1 MAGRLRQA
9 VVVLVDGLGLRL
21 LPDAADSSPELA
33 DLLAARHTALIPLAA
48 PFPSTTPTSLVTL
61 GTGCSPGAHGVL
73 GFTVRV
79 PGTERVLTHITWRDD
94 PPQRWQPQPR
104 LLSVA
109 AQGGVSTVV
118 VADPAFEG
126 SGLTRAAYG
135 ATRYHGAKPGRATA
149 GAVLD
154 ELAAG
159 TRLVYAYHAP
169 LDTAAHLHGVG
180 SARWHAEARR
190 VGYLL
195 ADIAAGLPPAAA
207 LFITADHGC
216 LNVPADAR
224 VDIDTDARLAE
235 GVRVVAGEPR
245 VRYLHVEPG
254 AVDDVLAAWRAVLGP
269 TAEVYRRDELIA
281 EGTFGPVPPEH
292 ADRIG
297 DVVVICREPVAV
309 LATAHEPPT
318 VAKLVGFHGALTPVE
333 VEVPLI
339 AVLPRG

>member
-1 MAGRLRQA
+1 
-9 VVVLVDGLGLRL
+9 
-21 LPDAADSSPELA
+21 
-33 DLLAARHTALIPLAA
+33 
-48 PFPSTTPTSLVTL
+48 
-61 GTGCSPGAHGVL
+61 
-73 GFTVRV
+73 
-79 PGTERVLTHITWRDD
+79 
-94 PPQRWQPQPR
+94 
-104 LLSVA
+104 
-109 AQGGVSTVV
+109 
-118 VADPAFEG
+118 
-126 SGLTRAAYG
+126 
-135 ATRYHGAKPGRATA
+135 
-149 GAVLD
+149 
-154 ELAAG
+154 
-159 TRLVYAYHAP
+159 
-169 LDTAAHLHGVG
+169 
-180 SARWHAEARR
+180 
-190 VGYLL
+190 
-195 ADIAAGLPPAAA
+195 
-207 LFITADHGC
+207 
-216 LNVPADAR
+216 